1 MQVVNCPIF
10 NARLVLI
17 NILVS
22 NVPALEY
29 SDAAL
34 SKSGFHLVK
43 LVFKLH
49 KLKKKLLN

>member
-1 MQVVNCPIF
+1 MVNCPIF

-49 KLKKKLLN
+49 KLKKKKILN

>member
-1 MQVVNCPIF
+1 MQVVNFPIF
-10 NARLVLI
+10 NGILVSI

-49 KLKKKLLN
+49 K